1 MPKFIYSLPDL
12 IIILLCIAVIETI
25 SHWSPYFVREV
36 YFLKPNEETIKIAQS
51 LYALLGATVG
61 VFIGFLLNQAMI
73 NFQSASALVATEASQ
88 INNLDRL
95 LLRFGDDFALEIRK
109 NLQSYLECI
118 INSEWPHLKTE
129 QGCEEAPML
138 WRSIS
143 QKLFKL
149 EPASPKQV
157 AIYADILNLAGSIAE
172 SREVRVDRSS
182 QKLPTIFWAAI
193 FFILIGVSSITSLV
207 VPGQE
212 LAFAITVF
220 PIIYGS
226 LLGLLIIFDQP
237 FQGGTAVT
245 TGALERVLASIK
257 TRVE

>member
-1 MPKFIYSLPDL
+1 M
-12 IIILLCIAVIETI
+12 T
-25 SHWSPYFVREV
+25 
-36 YFLKPNEETIKIAQS
+36 
-51 LYALLGATVG
+51 
-61 VFIGFLLNQAMI
+61 
-73 NFQSASALVATEASQ
+73 NFQSASALVASEASQ

-118 INSEWPHLKTE
+118 INSEWPYLKTE
-129 QGCEEAPML
+129 KGCEEAHML
-138 WRSIS
+138 WRLIS

-237 FQGGTAVT
+237 FKGGTSVT